1 MSRRN
6 KRRVVI
12 TGLGAVT
19 PVGNDMPSSWQAFLA
34 GRSGIGRIT
43 LFDPAPFVTQ
53 IAGEVKDFD
62 PRQYMNAKEV
72 RRSDRYLHF
81 AVAAS
86 EEALVDAQLDLSKAD
101 RDRTGVLIGSAIGGI
116 NTLLGQ
122 VEVLRTRGPSRVSP
136 FFLPAMISNTAGDQ
150 IAIRHSLH
158 GPSFAVVSACATGGN
173 AIGEAMKIIQRG
185 DADIMIA
192 GGSEAGIVELA
203 FAGFNVMRALSTRN
217 DEPERASRPFDAT
230 RDGFVIGEGAAVA
243 VLECLDNAVAR
254 GAPIYAEVL
263 GYGTTVDGY
272 HLAAPAKNGAGLQL
286 AIRAALADGGLQP
299 EDVDYINA
307 HGTSTA
313 LNDRNETA
321 AIKAVFGEHAY
332 RLAVSSTKSMIGHC
346 FGASGAIEL
355 VVCAKALREQTIPP
369 TINYRYPDPDCDLDY
384 VPNEARRTEVRVAM
398 SNSMGLG
405 GHNACVVLGLVDPS
419 EQL

>member
-1 MSRRN
+1 MRRKN
-6 KRRVVI
+6 ESRVVI

-19 PVGNDMPSSWQAFLA
+19 PVGNDMPTSWRALLA
-34 GRSGIGRIT
+34 GQSGIDRIT
-43 LFDPAPFVTQ
+43 QFDPSTFATQ
-53 IAGEVKDFD
+53 IAGEVKGFD
-62 PRQYMNAKEV
+62 PQQYMNRKEA

-86 EEALVDAQLDLSKAD
+86 DEALADAQLDLAATN
-101 RDRTGVLIGSAIGGI
+101 RDRVGVLIGSAIGGI
-116 NTLLGQ
+116 GTMLR
-122 VEVLRTRGPSRVSP
+122 EAETLRTRGPNRVSP
-136 FFLPAMISNTAGDQ
+136 FFLPAMIADTAGAQ
-150 IAIRHSLH
+150 IAIRHSLR

-173 AIGEAMKIIQRG
+173 AIGEAVKIIQRG

-192 GGSEAGIVELA
+192 GGSEAGIVSLA

-217 DEPERASRPFDAT
+217 DEPQRASRPFDAT
-230 RDGFVIGEGAAVA
+230 RDGFVIGEGAAVMT
-243 VLECLDNAVAR
+243 LERFENAVDR
-254 GAPIYAEVL
+254 GARIYAEVL
-263 GYGTTVDGY
+263 GYSTTVDGF

-286 AIRAALADGGLQP
+286 AIHTALKENGLQP
-299 EDVDYINA
+299 EEVDYINA
-307 HGTSTA
+307 HGTSTD

-355 VVCAKALREQTIPP
+355 AICAKVVEEQVIPP
-369 TINYRYPDPDCDLDY
+369 TINYHTPDPDCDLDY
-384 VPNEARRTEVRVAM
+384 VPNEARRARVRVAM

-405 GHNACVVLGLVDPS
+405 GHNACVILGQV
-419 EQL
+419 ET

>member
-1 MSRRN
+1 MRRKN
-6 KRRVVI
+6 KSRVVI

-19 PVGNDMPSSWQAFLA
+19 PVGNDMPTSWRALLA
-34 GRSGIGRIT
+34 GQSGIDRIT
-43 LFDPAPFVTQ
+43 QFDPSPFATQ

-62 PRQYMNAKEV
+62 PQQYMNRKEA

-86 EEALVDAQLDLSKAD
+86 DEALADAQLDLAATN
-101 RDRTGVLIGSAIGGI
+101 RDRVGVLIGSAIGGI
-116 NTLLGQ
+116 GTLLR
-122 VEVLRTRGPSRVSP
+122 ESETLRTRGPNRVSP
-136 FFLPAMISNTAGDQ
+136 FFLPAMIADTAGAQ
-150 IAIRHSLH
+150 IAIRHSLR

-173 AIGEAMKIIQRG
+173 AIGEAAKIIQRG

-192 GGSEAGIVELA
+192 GGSEAGIVSLA

-217 DEPERASRPFDAT
+217 DEPQRASRPFDAT
-230 RDGFVIGEGAAVA
+230 RDGFVIGEGAAVMT
-243 VLECLDNAVAR
+243 LERFENAVER
-254 GAPIYAEVL
+254 GARIYAEVL
-263 GYGTTVDGY
+263 GYSTTVDGF

-286 AIRAALADGGLQP
+286 AIRTALQESGLQP
-299 EDVDYINA
+299 EEVDYINA
-307 HGTSTA
+307 HGTSTD

-355 VVCAKALREQTIPP
+355 AICAKVVKEQVIPP
-369 TINYRYPDPDCDLDY
+369 TINYRTPDPDCDLDY
-384 VPNEARRTEVRVAM
+384 VPNDARRAHVRAAM

-405 GHNACVVLGLVDPS
+405 GHNACVILGQV
-419 EQL
+419 ET